1 VTAMPR
7 TGHATLMPG
16 GAARRGI
23 QPRHRRRAQTPHD
36 HGLHRALRRS
46 RPWAGPSNHKELAQG
61 GRTSRPHRLWSVM
74 STPGGEDHIEQFVLE
89 LLRTGYMLTELVA
102 NLAEALPTDAYPGET
117 PGAVVIDMLR
127 GTIATALVSADP
139 QDVQRATELIQLAV
153 AQTLEHMRLA
163 CELSERIQGDGE
175 SLGRTYG

>member
-1 VTAMPR
+1 
-7 TGHATLMPG
+7 
-16 GAARRGI
+16 
-23 QPRHRRRAQTPHD
+23 
-36 HGLHRALRRS
+36 
-46 RPWAGPSNHKELAQG
+46 
-61 GRTSRPHRLWSVM
+61 M

-163 CELSERIQGDGE
+163 CELSERIHGDGE
-175 SLGRTYG
+175 SMGRTYG